1 MSLGAL
7 LYVNK
12 TFSDITPLGLTSFWL
27 SKRNVYIRPP
37 LQYRSALSRHSDG
50 IIKALDIK
58 ASHFRYAYTG
68 HI

>member
-1 MSLGAL
+1 MW
-7 LYVNK
+7 YV
-12 TFSDITPLGLTSFWL
+12 
-27 SKRNVYIRPP
+27 IRTP
-37 LQYRSALSRHSDG
+37 LQYRSALCRHSDG